1 MRRIT
6 VCALLA
12 AIAVVCA
19 TPLVA
24 QVTTADLVGR
34 VTDNTGAVLPGAP
47 VTIKNDATGIVR
59 STATNETG
67 DYNFTLL
74 PIGAYTVTIELQGF
88 STQTGHVALGTG
100 DRARLD
106 TRLALGQLN
115 ESVLVAAE
123 APLVQTD

>member
-6 VCALLA
+6 SRARLA
-12 AIAVVCA
+12 AIAMVLCA

-34 VTDNTGAVLPGAP
+34 VTDNTGSVRPGTAVTVA
-47 VTIKNDATGIVR
+47 NDAMGIVR
-59 STATNETG
+59 ATATNETG

-74 PIGAYTVTIELQGF
+74 PIGAYTVAIELQGF
-88 STQTGHVALGTG
+88 TTQTGHVALGTG

-123 APLVQTD
+123 A